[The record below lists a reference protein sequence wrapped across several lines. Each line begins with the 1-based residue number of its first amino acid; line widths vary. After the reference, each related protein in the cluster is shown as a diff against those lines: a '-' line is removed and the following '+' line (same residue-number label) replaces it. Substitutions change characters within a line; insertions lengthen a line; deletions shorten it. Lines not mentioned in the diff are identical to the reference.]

1 MECQSIAQLV
11 SSSVALPAQLVTF
24 SDHDKMIELQGQHRG
39 CHNTVAAD
47 LMETPR
53 DFNDVNG
60 SMIRKLNSDLFIILN
75 F

>member
-1 MECQSIAQLV
+1 MTDGNV
-11 SSSVALPAQLVTF
+11 SL
-24 SDHDKMIELQGQHRG
+24 DGEGNEWQG
-39 CHNTVAAD
+39 TAAAD
-47 LMETPR
+47 WLETPR

>member
-1 MECQSIAQLV
+1 MKTKGKQQEKKQENICG
-11 SSSVALPAQLVTF
+11 F
-24 SDHDKMIELQGQHRG
+24 SQFSARKLQFEHSTPY
-39 CHNTVAAD
+39 TVAAF
-47 LMETPR
+47 LMATPI